1 MLSPCHAP
9 VTIRLHVGQ
18 YLLHQEL
25 VRGVGDAGA
34 MGAVGAVCGMGATG
48 SVGGVGAAGDAGAM
62 GATGAP
68 GAAGGTA
75 RHMAYNFLSLFY
87 AQYFV
92 TGNTMILLQVVS
104 TDPQKI
110 Y

>member
-68 GAAGGTA
+68 ALREVLPDIWPTIPFSLLCTIFCDWEYDDSTA
-75 RHMAYNFLSLFY
+75 SRIH
-87 AQYFV
+87 
-92 TGNTMILLQVVS
+92 
-104 TDPQKI
+104 
-110 Y
+110 